1 MKTMTALAGCILFTL
16 LIALF
21 PLGHSAE
28 NPRGIAEP
36 DPALISKLRDL
47 ITIREQQVE
56 MHNVLA
62 GAGRVSGVPSAT
74 IALAEA
80 RIELAREL
88 DQQEDVLAQM
98 QKIVELRRGW
108 LGQLENRTTDRVREV
123 DIIEAHAAVIQAEV
137 QLLREKNRLNKN
149 KGPTNQMQ

>member
-36 DPALISKLRDL
+36 DPALISKLRYL

>member
-36 DPALISKLRDL
+36 DPALISKLRYL

-137 QLLREKNRLNKN
+137 QLLREKNRLNK
-149 KGPTNQMQ
+149 K